1 MIQIIGFL
9 IFIIIGIFSCNT
21 AEDFK
26 SSIIGSVIA
35 FMAFVGL
42 VESVIIYSIDV
53 LFFR

>member
-9 IFIIIGIFSCNT
+9 IFIIIGIFSCNR

-26 SSIIGSVIA
+26 SSIIGAVISI
-35 FMAFVGL
+35 MGFVGL
-42 VESVIIYSIDV
+42 IESVIIYSVDV